1 MQIKP
6 TIMVRELFNG
16 DVLAFPL
23 ADPSLISYAED
34 REDVLLEM
42 EMFLR
47 EHLTDIPAKQLSRF
61 VYPEG
66 TELVEVEVMIPRPDL
81 PKSLQPTM
89 PVALSCLVIPQRHE
103 SWVYLVALQHT
114 FYLEK
119 GESLPNAV
127 EREVTRQVSAREM
140 GAMEYLALLPARME
154 TLVSLPLELD
164 RLERLDPKKMR
175 SRRESLAK
183 KKRQHEAKLL
193 LEEVGV
199 DLVKKMKRSK
209 ELTLVGQKKPLEN
222 LAALLTADDAMSVV
236 VVGPPLAGK
245 TALIRELVRSAKLR
259 RPLILTSGARL
270 IAGQSGFGQWQ
281 DRLHRVMRAAEEI
294 GAILYFD
301 DLNDLF
307 AGQSGGSLDMAGAMR
322 PYIEDG
328 RVRIVG
334 EVSSEALESLER
346 RHVGFFGALHKV
358 RLEEVDASQAL
369 EVLRARVR
377 HGKKLDARKPALE
390 DAAMEPLIELS
401 DRYLPYQS
409 FPGKAMQILDDL
421 VAMYDSSYLP
431 EEGIA
436 ITAEDVYQLFCVRTG
451 IPEFLLREDNPLKRQ
466 EIVDFF
472 GERIIGQREAI
483 ARVADVVC
491 AVKARLQPPGKPLAT
506 FLFIGPTGV
515 GKTEV
520 AKTLSRFLF
529 GSPDRLVRFDM
540 SEYMDASAAVRLIQG
555 SSSGEG
561 ELTRR
566 VRQQPFCALLLDEI
580 EKAHP
585 AVFDLLLQVCGEGR
599 LTDARG
605 RTTHFHNAII
615 IMTSNL
621 GVAHRRDALGFGE
634 ASAAHA
640 NQEHMDEVRR
650 HFRPEF
656 VNRLDSVVGFDALT
670 RDQALAVCRVT
681 LKRICARAGMAEHR
695 ISLHVSDR
703 AALNLANAGHSDA
716 YGARALRRH
725 LDDML
730 VSPMAKIFSAYA
742 SQLTGAM
749 VFVEHVDE
757 EPYASFEEEVT
768 RPGTGTLLATET
780 SGDVRITVHRGERAS
795 MSRELR
801 GFELISSLRRRAS
814 NNMQIQRILDLRS
827 HLDFLLAQLNYGNR
841 SSRKGGKQE
850 ARALAE
856 NARLHSEYFEL
867 DGVWKNLAA
876 PVVDIEDAE
885 ELAITALFEGESL
898 EPYIEEA
905 QRAYNEFKVAF
916 VYAML
921 SRITARD
928 EAFLSIRRING
939 PGSVWMEYLEG
950 FFDMAEQR
958 KWDLTFHLDGD
969 RKAPDSGQSWAGTT
983 RWGPPRSVERFG
995 ELLTTNPDNYHGA
1008 LMRVRGDYAG
1018 ALLAMELGRHV
1029 FAMGGDQGDHE
1040 IYVQH
1045 ICSTYSPSEERMT
1058 RYLEQPIVD
1067 SDKVK
1072 KMRPVRRWNYPPRS
1086 RLEFPCEGSANLTI
1100 TTQDYWK
1107 RYDEIAA
1114 LILMRR
1120 FGRRG

>member
-23 ADPSLISYAED
+23 ADPTLISYAEE

-42 EMFLR
+42 EMFLK
-47 EHLTDIPAKQLSRF
+47 EHLTDIPAQQLSRF

-81 PKSLQPTM
+81 PKALQPAM
-89 PVALSCLVIPQRHE
+89 PIALSCLVIPQRHE
-103 SWVYLVALQHT
+103 SWVYIVALQHT

-140 GAMEYLALLPARME
+140 GATEYLALLPARME
-154 TLVSLPLELD
+154 DLVSLPLELD

-175 SRRESLAK
+175 NRRENLAK
-183 KKRQHEAKLL
+183 KKRHHEAKLL

-199 DLVKKMKRSK
+199 DLLKSMKRTK
-209 ELTLVGQKKPLEN
+209 ELTLVGQEKPLEN
-222 LAALLTADDAMSVV
+222 LAALLTADEAMSVV
-236 VVGPPLAGK
+236 VVGPPLSGK
-245 TALIRELVRSAKLR
+245 TALIRELVRSGKLR
-259 RPLILTSGARL
+259 RSLILTSGARL

-281 DRLHRVMRAAEEI
+281 DRLHRVMKAAEEV

-328 RVRIVG
+328 RVRVVG
-334 EVSSEALESLER
+334 EVSLEALESLER

-358 RLEEVDASQAL
+358 RLEEVDAAQAL

-390 DAAMEPLIELS
+390 APAMEPLIELS

-421 VAMYDSSYLP
+421 VAMYDSNYLP
-431 EEGIA
+431 EEGIT
-436 ITAEDVYQLFCVRTG
+436 ITAEDVYKLFCVRTG
-451 IPEFLLREDNPLKRQ
+451 IPEFLLREDNPLKRHA
-466 EIVDFF
+466 IVDFF

-540 SEYMDASAAVRLIQG
+540 SEYMDASAAARLIQG

-634 ASAAHA
+634 ASAGHA
-640 NQEHMDEVRR
+640 NQQHMDEVRR

-656 VNRLDSVVGFDALT
+656 VNRLDAVVGFEALT

-695 ISLHVSDR
+695 VSMHVSER
-703 AALNLANAGHSDA
+703 AALDLANAGHSDA

-725 LDDML
+725 LDDVL
-730 VSPMAKIFSAYA
+730 VSPMAKIFAAHA
-742 SQLTGAM
+742 SQLAGAQ
-749 VFVEHVDE
+749 VFVEHIDE
-757 EPYASFEEEVT
+757 EPYSSFEEEIT
-768 RPGTGTLLATET
+768 RPGTGTLLGTVN
-780 SGDVRITVHRGERAS
+780 SGNTRISVHRGERS
-795 MSRELR
+795 SVSRELR
-801 GFELISSLRRRAS
+801 GFDAISGVRRRAA
-814 NNMQIQRILDLRS
+814 NTMKVQRILELRS
-827 HLDFLLAQLNYGNR
+827 HLDFLLAQFNYGNR
-841 SSRKGGKQE
+841 GSRKGKQE
-850 ARALAE
+850 ARAIAE

-867 DGVWKNLAA
+867 DNIWKTLAR
-876 PVVDIEDAE
+876 PVTDIEDAE
-885 ELAITALFEGESL
+885 ELAITALFEGETL
-898 EPYIEEA
+898 QPYIEEA
-905 QRAYNEFKVAF
+905 ERAYEEFSVAF

-921 SRITARD
+921 ARVSARD
-928 EAFLSIRRING
+928 ETFLSIRRING

-950 FFDMAEQR
+950 FLDMAQER
-958 KWDLTFHLDGD
+958 GWDLLFHLDGD

-983 RWGPPRSVERFG
+983 RWGPPRSLERFG
-995 ELLTTNPDNYHGA
+995 ELLTSRPDDYHGM
-1008 LMRVRGDYAG
+1008 LVRVRGDFAG
-1018 ALLAMELGRHV
+1018 ALLALEIGRHV
-1029 FAMGGDQGDHE
+1029 FSMGGDQGDHE
-1040 IYVQH
+1040 LYVQH
-1045 ICSTYSPSEERMT
+1045 ICSSYAPNEERMK
-1058 RYLEQPIVD
+1058 RYLEQPIVE
-1067 SDKVK
+1067 SDKVQ
-1072 KMRPVRRWNYPPRS
+1072 KMRPVRRWTYPPRN
-1086 RLEFPCEGSANLTI
+1086 RVDFPNDGNCYLNI
-1100 TTQDYWK
+1100 TTQDYWR
-1107 RYDEIAA
+1107 RYDKVAA
-1114 LILMRR
+1114 MLLMRR